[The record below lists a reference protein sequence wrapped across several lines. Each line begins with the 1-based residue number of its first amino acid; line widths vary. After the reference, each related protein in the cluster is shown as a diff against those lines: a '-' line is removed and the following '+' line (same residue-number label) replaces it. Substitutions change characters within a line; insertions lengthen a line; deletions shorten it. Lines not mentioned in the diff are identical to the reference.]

1 MVVRIIELLNKN
13 DSIFCIS
20 YSTKKREKRF
30 KYPEIDNRQV
40 PISEPDDGL
49 EVPAALLDDGDGLA
63 EGGREECAERSLD
76 VRLARL
82 PVTLVV
88 HAASAVKRARPRG
101 IQGNE
106 TKLKIMFKKALLL
119 VRINVIGQEK

>member
-1 MVVRIIELLNKN
+1 MIFELLNKN
-13 DSIFCIS
+13 DSIICIS
-20 YSTKKREKRF
+20 YSIKKEKRF
-30 KYPEIDNRQV
+30 EYPEINNGQV

-106 TKLKIMFKKALLL
+106 TKLKIIFKKGFG
-119 VRINVIGQEK
+119 RIIVIGQEK

>member
-1 MVVRIIELLNKN
+1 MIVFFAFLTVL
-13 DSIFCIS
+13 
-20 YSTKKREKRF
+20 KKEKRF
-30 KYPEIDNRQV
+30 EYPEIDNRQV

-106 TKLKIMFKKALLL
+106 TKLKIIFKKGFG
-119 VRINVIGQEK
+119 RIIVISQEK